1 MPFRNHNYQLS
12 YERTLWVAP
21 SNSFWGAFGSMSS
34 HLFRDKAIARVVLL
48 RKKNCQSARV
58 FKISLIYRPVAVQ
71 FRQGDFV
78 MQIYLSR
85 PDVTEKEIEAVC
97 EVLRGPNLSL
107 GPKLA
112 EFEQVFANYIG
123 TKRAVAVNSGTSG
136 LFLCMLALGIE
147 PGDEVITTP
156 FTFIA
161 SATSVMMAGAR
172 PVFVDIDPISLN
184 IDPANIESGITA
196 RTKAIVAV
204 EVFGNP
210 AGLDRLCEIAQKH
223 NLAVIEDSCE
233 ALGSAL
239 NGKKVGTFGSMSV
252 FGFYPN
258 KQITTGEGG
267 MIVTDNDSLADMC
280 VSLRNQGRGKGSS
293 WLEHERLGYNFR
305 LSDINCA
312 LGIVQL
318 SRIDQTKAK
327 RRQVVKWYQEIL
339 ADEDR
344 LIVPTEPDGCDMSW
358 FVFVVRLAPSV
369 ADVSGLANGFTLAQR
384 DRILQAMRSQNIQV
398 SNYFPPVHLQPFM
411 VEQFGYSQGDFP
423 VTEAVSKSTIAL
435 PFHNNLT
442 KDEVAIVCKTLKEV
456 LDKN

>member
-1 MPFRNHNYQLS
+1 
-12 YERTLWVAP
+12 
-21 SNSFWGAFGSMSS
+21 
-34 HLFRDKAIARVVLL
+34 
-48 RKKNCQSARV
+48 
-58 FKISLIYRPVAVQ
+58 
-71 FRQGDFV
+71 

-85 PDVTEKEIEAVC
+85 PDITAKEIEAVC
-97 EVLRGPNLSL
+97 EVLRGPSLSL

-112 EFEQVFANYIG
+112 EFEQAFAKYIG

-136 LFLCMLALGIE
+136 LFLCMLALGIA

-161 SATSVMMAGAR
+161 SAASVMMAGAR
-172 PVFVDIDPISLN
+172 PVFVDIDPVSLN
-184 IDPANIESGITA
+184 IDPANIESGITEN
-196 RTKAIVAV
+196 TKAILPV

-210 AGLDRLCEIAQKH
+210 AGLDRVCDTAQKH
-223 NLAVIEDSCE
+223 NLAVVEDSCE

-239 NGKKVGTFGSMSV
+239 NGKKAGTFGKMSV

-267 MIVTDNDSLADMC
+267 MILTNDDYLADMC
-280 VSLRNQGRGKGSS
+280 VSLRNQGRGKDSG
-293 WLEHERLGYNFR
+293 WLGHDRLGYNFR

-318 SRIDQTKAK
+318 SRIDQIKTK

-339 ADEDR
+339 ANDDR
-344 LIVPTEPDGCDMSW
+344 LIMPAEPDDCDISW
-358 FVFVVRLAPSV
+358 FVFVVRLADGSSLEQSILRSSSS
-369 ADVSGLANGFTLAQR
+369 AQDVR

-398 SNYFPPVHLQPFM
+398 GDYFPPVHLQPFM
-411 VEQFGYSQGDFP
+411 VQQFGYSQGDFP
-423 VTEAVSKSTIAL
+423 VTEAVSNSTIAL

-456 LDKN
+456 LDTN